1 MRPCAT
7 PSTTRSSCSVPF
19 TFETS
24 PGYRRR
30 SKAHLIQHVQGERDR
45 RTERLE
51 AHAAWA
57 SSKPTDALDALRRAV
72 DGVTGA
78 QRAKLEEAFN
88 GVKDA
93 LNAAKRR
100 ADGVRDA
107 TTRASAAGYD
117 AERGDLPASRRDACF
132 DHPIL
137 HQHHGGPASNLAVAQ
152 HSPDPAARATPLLR
166 IIPHRH
172 ELPSLLRDLGL
183 DRVGAELGVWKGSY
197 SRRLLSELPD
207 LTLHLVDS
215 WEPVDIYQS
224 ADKQDDAYAETLQ
237 AVEPY
242 KERTRVHRNWT
253 SDAAKTF
260 EDQSLDFVY
269 VDASHDYRNC
279 RADLIDWWPKVKVG
293 GLFAGND
300 YYTGHVAAAG
310 VTFGVKDAVDEFAA
324 VRNLRVYVT
333 AGNDPDG
340 CCPDWYVLKCGE

>member
-1 MRPCAT
+1 MKPCAT
-7 PSTTRSSCSVPF
+7 PSTTRSSFSVLF
-19 TFETS
+19 TFELRRHH
-24 PGYRRR
+24 RRR

-57 SSKPTDALDALRRAV
+57 SSKPTDALDSLRRAV

-117 AERGDLPASRRDACF
+117 AERADLPASRRDACF

-137 HQHHGGPASNLAVAQ
+137 QAHHGGPASNLAVAQ

-172 ELPSLLRDLGL
+172 ALPSLLRDLGL

-215 WEPVDIYQS
+215 WAVSYTHL
-224 ADKQDDAYAETLQ
+224 TLPTICS
-237 AVEPY
+237 V
-242 KERTRVHRNWT
+242 
-253 SDAAKTF
+253 
-260 EDQSLDFVY
+260 
-269 VDASHDYRNC
+269 
-279 RADLIDWWPKVKVG
+279 
-293 GLFAGND
+293 
-300 YYTGHVAAAG
+300 
-310 VTFGVKDAVDEFAA
+310 
-324 VRNLRVYVT
+324 
-333 AGNDPDG
+333 
-340 CCPDWYVLKCGE
+340 

>member
-1 MRPCAT
+1 MLMCAT
-7 PSTTRSSCSVPF
+7 PSTTRSSFGVPF
-19 TFETS
+19 TFELS
-24 PGYRRR
+24 RRRRR

-57 SSKPTDALDALRRAV
+57 SQKPTDALDALRRAV
-72 DGVTGA
+72 DGVTDGA
-78 QRAKLEEAFN
+78 QRSKLEDAFN

-132 DHPIL
+132 DQAVL
-137 HQHHGGPASNLAVAQ
+137 QAHHGGPASNLAVAQ
-152 HSPDPAARATPLLR
+152 HSPDPAARSTPLLR

-172 ELPSLLRDLGL
+172 ALPSLLRDLGL

-215 WEPVDIYQS
+215 WEPVDI
-224 ADKQDDAYAETLQ
+224 
-237 AVEPY
+237 
-242 KERTRVHRNWT
+242 
-253 SDAAKTF
+253 
-260 EDQSLDFVY
+260 FV
-269 VDASHDYRNC
+269 
-279 RADLIDWWPKVKVG
+279 
-293 GLFAGND
+293 
-300 YYTGHVAAAG
+300 
-310 VTFGVKDAVDEFAA
+310 
-324 VRNLRVYVT
+324 
-333 AGNDPDG
+333 
-340 CCPDWYVLKCGE
+340 